1 MTILKPLPIET
12 GAPDG
17 LSTRREP
24 PQEIGRDFA
33 DAVRSLHE
41 RLKRE
46 LGALAPPSAPAAP
59 AAPSRL
65 QRGIKIAAGLTVVL
79 GFGLQ
84 PVLKLLQSAS
94 AEAVV
99 NAPLLNLRAP
109 IDGVVSLDGA
119 SLVLEDPRA
128 DSARMDEAERGL
140 ARATEEHHSLERRR
154 TAALEALAR
163 NEAQTDTF
171 RKGRI
176 LQLEARI
183 DEWSHRAA
191 MEEVRV
197 EEAAARADR
206 YGRLAG
212 NVVSTVEVDTS
223 RRTLEVARQQVL
235 AARAQIEQ
243 TRIEL
248 DAARSG
254 SFLGDAYNDQ
264 PSSAQRMD
272 DLRRSVAEL
281 DAHIASSD
289 EVMARLGRELEVERA
304 KFARVAKA
312 VVSPPPQG
320 RIWERLVSPGES
332 VRRGQDLARYVDCSR
347 VVVTAAVDEPTYNA
361 LVIGQKAQFLASDGV
376 SLDGQVVNLTGP
388 SGASANLA
396 IASSALTKAAFR
408 VSVSLPPSDDACGIG
423 RTGRLV
429 FGAGN

>member
-1 MTILKPLPIET
+1 MSILKNIRPPID
-12 GAPDG
+12 ASASNDP
-17 LSTRREP
+17 SVS
-24 PQEIGRDFA
+24 RDFA
-33 DAVRSLHE
+33 DAVRGLHQ

-46 LGALAPPSAPAAP
+46 LGALSPASAPAAP
-59 AAPSRL
+59 AAAPPFR
-65 QRGIKIAAGLTVVL
+65 RGLKIVAGVVVVL

-84 PVLKLLQSAS
+84 PMLKLLQTGS

-109 IDGVVSLDGA
+109 IDGVVLLDGV

-128 DSARMDEAERGL
+128 DSARMDEAERVL
-140 ARATEEHHSLERRR
+140 ARANEERHSLERRR
-154 TAALEALAR
+154 AAALEALAR
-163 NEAQTDTF
+163 NETQTDVF

-183 DEWSHRAA
+183 SEWTHRAA
-191 MEEVRV
+191 MDEVRV
-197 EEAAARADR
+197 EDAAARVDR
-206 YGRLAG
+206 DARLAG
-212 NVVSTVEVDTS
+212 KVVSALEVDTA
-223 RRTLEVARQQVL
+223 RRALEVAKQQVL
-235 AARAQIEQ
+235 AARAQIDQ

-272 DLRRSVAEL
+272 DLRRLVAEL
-281 DAHIASSD
+281 DANIASSD
-289 EVMARLGRELEVERA
+289 EAMARLRLDLEAERA
-304 KFARVAKA
+304 KFERVAKA

-361 LVIGQKAQFLASDGV
+361 LVIGQKARFLAADGV
-376 SLDGQVVNLTGP
+376 SFDGQVVNLTGP

-408 VSVSLPPSDDACGIG
+408 VSVSLPSSIDACGIG

-429 FGAGN
+429 FSAGR

>member
-1 MTILKPLPIET
+1 MSILKNIRLPS
-12 GAPDG
+12 ASDDP
-17 LSTRREP
+17 SV
-24 PQEIGRDFA
+24 GRDFA
-33 DAVRSLHE
+33 DAVRGLHQ

-46 LGALAPPSAPAAP
+46 LGALSPASAPIAP
-59 AAPSRL
+59 TTTPPFR
-65 QRGIKIAAGLTVVL
+65 RGLKIVAGVVVVL

-84 PVLKLLQSAS
+84 PILKLLQTGS

-109 IDGVVSLDGA
+109 IDGVVSLDGV

-128 DSARMDEAERGL
+128 DSGRMDEAERGF
-140 ARATEEHHSLERRR
+140 ARANEERHSLERRR
-154 TAALEALAR
+154 AAALEALAR
-163 NEAQTDTF
+163 NETQTDVF

-183 DEWSHRAA
+183 AEWTHRAA
-191 MEEVRV
+191 MDEVRV
-197 EEAAARADR
+197 EDAAARVDR
-206 YGRLAG
+206 DARLAG
-212 NVVSTVEVDTS
+212 KVVSALEVDS
-223 RRTLEVARQQVL
+223 ARRALEVAKQQVL
-235 AARAQIEQ
+235 AARAQIDQ

-272 DLRRSVAEL
+272 DLRRLVAEL
-281 DAHIASSD
+281 DANIASSD
-289 EVMARLGRELEVERA
+289 EAMGRLRLDLEAERA

-312 VVSPPPQG
+312 VISPPPQG

-361 LVIGQKAQFLASDGV
+361 LVIGQKARFLAADGV

-408 VSVSLPPSDDACGIG
+408 VSVSLPSSIDACGIG

-429 FGAGN
+429 FSAGR

>member
-1 MTILKPLPIET
+1 MSILKNIRPPIDA
-12 GAPDG
+12 GASNDP
-17 LSTRREP
+17 SVS
-24 PQEIGRDFA
+24 RDFA
-33 DAVRSLHE
+33 DAVRGLHQ

-46 LGALAPPSAPAAP
+46 LGALSPASAPAAP
-59 AAPSRL
+59 AAAPPFR
-65 QRGIKIAAGLTVVL
+65 RGLKIVAGVVVVL

-84 PVLKLLQSAS
+84 PMLKLLQTGS

-109 IDGVVSLDGA
+109 IDGVVLLDGV

-128 DSARMDEAERGL
+128 DSARMDEAERVL
-140 ARATEEHHSLERRR
+140 ARANEERHSLERRR
-154 TAALEALAR
+154 AAALEALAR
-163 NEAQTDTF
+163 NETQTDVF

-183 DEWSHRAA
+183 SEWTHRAA
-191 MEEVRV
+191 MDEVRV
-197 EEAAARADR
+197 EDAAARVDR
-206 YGRLAG
+206 DARLAG
-212 NVVSTVEVDTS
+212 KVVSALEVDTA
-223 RRTLEVARQQVL
+223 RRALEVAKQQVL
-235 AARAQIEQ
+235 AARAQIDQ

-272 DLRRSVAEL
+272 DLRRLVAEL
-281 DAHIASSD
+281 DANIASSD
-289 EVMARLGRELEVERA
+289 EAMARLRLDLEAERA
-304 KFARVAKA
+304 KFERVAKA

-347 VVVTAAVDEPTYNA
+347 IVVTAAVDEPTYNA
-361 LVIGQKAQFLASDGV
+361 LVIGQKARFLAADGV
-376 SLDGQVVNLTGP
+376 SFDGQVVNLTGP

-408 VSVSLPPSDDACGIG
+408 VSVSLPSSIDACGIG

-429 FGAGN
+429 FSAGR

>member
-1 MTILKPLPIET
+1 MSILKNIRPPID
-12 GAPDG
+12 ASASNDP
-17 LSTRREP
+17 SVS
-24 PQEIGRDFA
+24 RDFA
-33 DAVRSLHE
+33 DAVRGLHQ

-46 LGALAPPSAPAAP
+46 LGALSPASAPAAP
-59 AAPSRL
+59 AAAPPFR
-65 QRGIKIAAGLTVVL
+65 RGLKIVAGVVVVL

-84 PVLKLLQSAS
+84 PMLKLLQTGS

-109 IDGVVSLDGA
+109 IDGVVLLDGV

-128 DSARMDEAERGL
+128 DSARMDEAERVL
-140 ARATEEHHSLERRR
+140 ARANEERHSLERRR
-154 TAALEALAR
+154 AAALEALAR
-163 NEAQTDTF
+163 NETQTDVF

-183 DEWSHRAA
+183 SEWTHRAA
-191 MEEVRV
+191 MDEVRV
-197 EEAAARADR
+197 EDAAARVDR
-206 YGRLAG
+206 DARLAG
-212 NVVSTVEVDTS
+212 KVVSALEVDTA
-223 RRTLEVARQQVL
+223 RRALEVAKQQVL
-235 AARAQIEQ
+235 AARAQIDQ

-272 DLRRSVAEL
+272 DLRRLVAEL
-281 DAHIASSD
+281 DANIASSD
-289 EVMARLGRELEVERA
+289 EAMARLRLDLEAERA
-304 KFARVAKA
+304 KFERVAKA

-347 VVVTAAVDEPTYNA
+347 IVVTAAVDEPTYNA
-361 LVIGQKAQFLASDGV
+361 LVIGQKARFLAADGV
-376 SLDGQVVNLTGP
+376 SFDGQVVNLTGP

-408 VSVSLPPSDDACGIG
+408 VSVSLPSSIDACGIG

-429 FGAGN
+429 FSAGR

>member
-1 MTILKPLPIET
+1 MSILKNIRLPIDA
-12 GAPDG
+12 GASNDP
-17 LSTRREP
+17 SV
-24 PQEIGRDFA
+24 GRDFA
-33 DAVRSLHE
+33 DAVRGLHQ

-46 LGALAPPSAPAAP
+46 LGALSPASAPAAP
-59 AAPSRL
+59 AAAPPFR
-65 QRGIKIAAGLTVVL
+65 RGFKIVAGVVVVL

-84 PVLKLLQSAS
+84 PMLKLLQTGS

-109 IDGVVSLDGA
+109 IDGVVSLDGV

-128 DSARMDEAERGL
+128 DSARMDEAERVL
-140 ARATEEHHSLERRR
+140 ARATEERHSLQRRR
-154 TAALEALAR
+154 AAALEALAR
-163 NEAQTDTF
+163 NETQTDAF

-183 DEWSHRAA
+183 AEWTHRAA
-191 MEEVRV
+191 MDEVRV
-197 EEAAARADR
+197 EDAAARVDR
-206 YGRLAG
+206 DARLAG
-212 NVVSTVEVDTS
+212 KVVSALEVDS
-223 RRTLEVARQQVL
+223 ARRALEIAKQQVL
-235 AARAQIEQ
+235 AARAQIDQ

-272 DLRRSVAEL
+272 DLRRLVAEL
-281 DAHIASSD
+281 DANIASSD
-289 EVMARLGRELEVERA
+289 EAMARLRLDLEAERA

-347 VVVTAAVDEPTYNA
+347 IVVTAAVDEPTYNA
-361 LVIGQKAQFLASDGV
+361 LVIGQKARFMASDGV
-376 SLDGQVVNLTGP
+376 SLDGQVINLTGP

-408 VSVSLPPSDDACGIG
+408 VSVSLPSSIDACGIG

-429 FGAGN
+429 FSAGR

>member
-1 MTILKPLPIET
+1 
-12 GAPDG
+12 
-17 LSTRREP
+17 
-24 PQEIGRDFA
+24 
-33 DAVRSLHE
+33 
-41 RLKRE
+41 
-46 LGALAPPSAPAAP
+46 LGALSPASAPAAP
-59 AAPSRL
+59 AAAPPFR
-65 QRGIKIAAGLTVVL
+65 RGLKIVAGVVVVL

-84 PVLKLLQSAS
+84 PMLKLLQTGS

-109 IDGVVSLDGA
+109 IDGVVLLDGV

-128 DSARMDEAERGL
+128 DSARMDEAERVL
-140 ARATEEHHSLERRR
+140 ARANEERHSLERRR
-154 TAALEALAR
+154 AAALEALAR
-163 NEAQTDTF
+163 NETQTDVF

-183 DEWSHRAA
+183 SEWTHRAA
-191 MEEVRV
+191 MDEVRV
-197 EEAAARADR
+197 EDAAARVDR
-206 YGRLAG
+206 DARLAG
-212 NVVSTVEVDTS
+212 KVVSALEVDTA
-223 RRTLEVARQQVL
+223 RRALEVAKQQVL
-235 AARAQIEQ
+235 AARAQIDQ

-272 DLRRSVAEL
+272 DLRRLVAEL
-281 DAHIASSD
+281 DANIASSD
-289 EVMARLGRELEVERA
+289 EAMARLRLDLEAERA
-304 KFARVAKA
+304 KFERVAKA

-361 LVIGQKAQFLASDGV
+361 LVIGQKARFLAADGV
-376 SLDGQVVNLTGP
+376 SFDGQVVNLTGP

-408 VSVSLPPSDDACGIG
+408 VSVSLPSSIDACGIG

-429 FGAGN
+429 FSAGR